1 MYFATGQKLLKLT
14 KAMNKDNR
22 LSEKQITPSKKS
34 LAISMLM
41 TQNGLF
47 SFPQPHTP
55 QAWSALYPAWNKI
68 P

>member
-1 MYFATGQKLLKLT
+1 
-14 KAMNKDNR
+14 
-22 LSEKQITPSKKS
+22 
-34 LAISMLM
+34 MLM

-47 SFPQPHTP
+47 SFPHPHTP